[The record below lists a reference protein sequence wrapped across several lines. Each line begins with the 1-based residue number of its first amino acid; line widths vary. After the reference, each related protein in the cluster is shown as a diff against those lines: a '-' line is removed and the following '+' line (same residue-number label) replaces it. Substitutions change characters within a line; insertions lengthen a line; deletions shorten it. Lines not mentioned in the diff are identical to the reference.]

1 MAPLNDEIRE
11 ILVQSRA
18 ERQALFGPVSE
29 LSRRLQPRHLVEVTT
44 QYAKRRVTDVIGGVS
59 GAIKDNGGTAAAVAL
74 GAVAIFDAGRRSA
87 RAATPFSGT
96 AEAEPHTLASSGHS
110 DAASIHYPGP
120 VWQGVSNLP
129 RAKVSNLSRAK
140 VLAGS
145 AAALLVGHVISQAIP
160 PTSKEQE
167 LLGKA
172 AGEIQ
177 AAASGFIV
185 QHSHGAK
192 VAAAQAFGF
201 ARYSAAF
208 LAVMAS
214 ISEYFVR
221 SERGNPPT
229 H

>member
-18 ERQALFGPVSE
+18 ERQALFEPVSE

-44 QYAKRRVTDVIGGVS
+44 QYAKRRVSDVVGGVS
-59 GAIKDNGGTAAAVAL
+59 DAIRENGGTAAAVAL

-87 RAATPFSGT
+87 HADTTFSGT
-96 AEAEPHTLASSGHS
+96 AAAEPETLANSGHL
-110 DAASIHYPGP
+110 DTASIRYPGA
-120 VWQGVSNLP
+120 VWQG
-129 RAKVSNLSRAK
+129 VSNLSRAK
-140 VLAGS
+140 VLVGS
-145 AAALLVGHVISQAIP
+145 AAGLLVGHAIGRAFP
-160 PTSKEQE
+160 PTGKEQE

-177 AAASGFIV
+177 TAASGFINE
-185 QHSHGAK
+185 HSHGAK

-214 ISEYFVR
+214 ISEYFGR
-221 SERGNPPT
+221 SEGGNPPT